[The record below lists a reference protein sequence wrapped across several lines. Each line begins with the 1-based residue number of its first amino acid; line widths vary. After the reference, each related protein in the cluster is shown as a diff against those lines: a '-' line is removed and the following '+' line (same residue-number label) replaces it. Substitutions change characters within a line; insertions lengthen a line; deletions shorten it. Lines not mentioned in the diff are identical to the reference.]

1 MKVDPDLLWKSN
13 KPAPLVYLVP
23 GGSGTRRLTGMR
35 GFQSTAGFF
44 YLHGY
49 SCYIGETAGQDGRR
63 GVFPLERCLE
73 DSLAIVGQLRRELD
87 PDGVIIFASCS
98 GGTIGTHLAT
108 QLSDV
113 RSLILWETPPHYP
126 MSMRK
131 KFAARAPSSDVRLSA
146 DFVEE
151 YLKTTE
157 AAPDVECPVLIGYG
171 DATDPPVC
179 TEEDIHQ
186 LAESFTQADEVE
198 RLKIPGAD
206 HNLTRGSDVARLR
219 KLLRRVKEFI
229 GHSADSKEEATLRSP
244 VPA

>member
-1 MKVDPDLLWKSN
+1 
-13 KPAPLVYLVP
+13 
-23 GGSGTRRLTGMR
+23 
-35 GFQSTAGFF
+35 
-44 YLHGY
+44 
-49 SCYIGETAGQDGRR
+49 
-63 GVFPLERCLE
+63 
-73 DSLAIVGQLRRELD
+73 
-87 PDGVIIFASCS
+87 
-98 GGTIGTHLAT
+98 
-108 QLSDV
+108 
-113 RSLILWETPPHYP
+113 
-126 MSMRK
+126 MRK